1 MADEQKPPV
10 GLDLDFGTPA
20 PAADDPLASLAVD
33 LATQIEADVTRKRER
48 ETARQV
54 ELIRERGPQLEVSA
68 PDAATLEVDLLASTI
83 DFEPAADVT
92 VTRRVIRNE
101 VRPRSPLLR
110 KLDRVAAPL
119 SRFLSLGPDPD
130 RLRRVALGL
139 AARAGT
145 LVAVTGLVVTLIAG
159 APGSAYDRTYA
170 PEAALVRY
178 SGGLAPVLAATEGG
192 AGDLGLGSLTDETAA
207 GLLIKARDLLDRF
220 DAAAASGDADAL
232 ADAFATPE
240 AAAPWVAG
248 ALRLHEAGLRRTYRV
263 VDPRS
268 DRGAWDPSGTTIVT
282 ISFGGPMH
290 LVDLRADGSEADR
303 RVVRGLQ
310 LRFERSGA
318 GWQLVEAAFSA

>member
-1 MADEQKPPV
+1 MADEQKPPA

-68 PDAATLEVDLLASTI
+68 PDAVTLEVDLLTSTV
-83 DFEPAADVT
+83 DFEPTADVT

-101 VRPRSPLLR
+101 IRPRSPLLR
-110 KLDRVAAPL
+110 MLDRATTPL

-130 RLRRVALGL
+130 RLRRVAVGL
-139 AARAGT
+139 AARAGS
-145 LVAVTGLVVTLIAG
+145 LVAVTGLAVTLVAG

-178 SGGLAPVLAATEGG
+178 SGGLAPVLAATENG
-192 AGDLGLGSLTDETAA
+192 AGDLGLGPLTDETAA

-220 DAAAASGDADAL
+220 DAAAASGDTDAL
-232 ADAFATPE
+232 AMAFATPE
-240 AAAPWVAG
+240 AAAPWIAG
-248 ALRLHEAGLRRTYRV
+248 ALRLHEAGLRRSYRV
-263 VDPRS
+263 VDPRLS
-268 DRGAWDPSGTTIVT
+268 TGAWDPSGTTVVT
-282 ISFGGPMH
+282 LAFGGPMH

-303 RVVRGLQ
+303 RVVRGLSF
-310 LRFERSGA
+310 RFERSGA
-318 GWQLVEAAFSA
+318 GWQLVEASYFA